1 LFLIIKFNM
10 GKAQIDNS
18 EVLSDEFHK
27 LYEFIA
33 VRGSGAFATVVEV
46 IDLETKEH
54 IAVKV

>member
-1 LFLIIKFNM
+1 M